1 MKTFPKLLFGGAF
14 VAGGLALFTWLESL
28 RAERASPA
36 HGKFLTTGGFK
47 LHYLEQGSGPPI
59 VMIHGL
65 GGQLR
70 NFHYLLDD
78 LATDHR
84 VVLMDRP
91 GAGYSRPS
99 QPGPRTHARAL
110 LALMDALGIER
121 PLLVGH
127 SMGGAVALALAL
139 EHPERVSGLA
149 LIAPLTQMQNH
160 VPDPFGGLAIATHWE
175 RMLIAWQL
183 VAPVMRWGKR
193 PPTDPLFYPDEAPP
207 DFDSHG
213 GGLLFGR
220 PGQFVAASADMLA
233 ANEDLAWMMTRYPRL
248 QVPVRILFG
257 REDRI
262 LNPALH
268 GECLLHELPN
278 ARLDLVEGGHM
289 LPVTRP
295 EVVASWVRD
304 SFAGR

>member
-36 HGKFLTTGGFK
+36 HGKFLTAGGFK

-149 LIAPLTQMQNH
+149 ATSRKPL
-160 VPDPFGGLAIATHWE
+160 V
-175 RMLIAWQL
+175 
-183 VAPVMRWGKR
+183 
-193 PPTDPLFYPDEAPP
+193 
-207 DFDSHG
+207 
-213 GGLLFGR
+213 
-220 PGQFVAASADMLA
+220 
-233 ANEDLAWMMTRYPRL
+233 
-248 QVPVRILFG
+248 
-257 REDRI
+257 
-262 LNPALH
+262 
-268 GECLLHELPN
+268 
-278 ARLDLVEGGHM
+278 
-289 LPVTRP
+289 
-295 EVVASWVRD
+295 
-304 SFAGR
+304 